1 MKRHQQTL
9 KKSVQNV
16 SYKELTYRLNT
27 EQLQLYVVTLFVLFS
42 KWVKYLNSNFITE
55 NTQSW
60 AQKHIPALEREKLEA
75 RVILSSRETLH
86 NLPRNK

>member
-55 NTQSW
+55 NTQS
-60 AQKHIPALEREKLEA
+60 
-75 RVILSSRETLH
+75 
-86 NLPRNK
+86 